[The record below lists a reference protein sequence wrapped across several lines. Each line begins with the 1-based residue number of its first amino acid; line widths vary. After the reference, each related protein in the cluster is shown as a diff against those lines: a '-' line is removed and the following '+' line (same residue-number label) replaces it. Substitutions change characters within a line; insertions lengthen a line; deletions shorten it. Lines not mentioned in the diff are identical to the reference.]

1 MKLERLIK
9 LYKLCFSKGFVK
21 LLHDNK
27 SNGIISIYAPV
38 NLENVKG
45 NLDLF
50 TFEDDE
56 LDLYNMIK
64 MTCYIS
70 RKRSEKVITKINEF
84 VLKTKLKYPKD
95 TLNYILSF
103 KSDKVVIKCL
113 LDKSVIKSIKIKL
126 FTLNNNYEK

>member
-21 LLHDNK
+21 LLHDDK

-103 KSDKVVIKCL
+103 KSNKVVIKCL